1 MALVK
6 KSKIAQPSSTPTGA
20 AAATAAHKPRA
31 PHKPAKQQTVFERVA
46 AATEQLASG
55 IVEASSATRELERS
69 LEQIASGAEEAA
81 GASQEQS
88 AAIKRI
94 VATFAA
100 ARGEADRSGRR
111 SETLSATLAEATA
124 QISSSIRAI
133 ERNTQRQL
141 GSVGVINELARRAN
155 DIGEITH
162 TVSRISD
169 QTNLLALNA
178 AIEAA
183 RAGEHGRGFAVV
195 ADEVRSLAET
205 SDKNAQEVR
214 GLTEAMASDIK
225 GIVATLTKAAENAV
239 SESKDAVSVADGFK
253 RRRDDVAQ
261 VAETSRSILVAAAEA
276 ERAAVE
282 AEKGAEQIASAAAE
296 QSAGTSEARSA
307 VQQQAR
313 ALDQAQVAGRGLAA
327 LAEALRRGKADNSA
341 AEQIGASAE
350 ELSATIQELSSAA
363 NEIMAAVTQI
373 DRASQLQAAATQ
385 QTSAALAQIEKNAKQ
400 AEQNIRAADDR
411 VQTLESALRDG
422 RAAVERLVASMR
434 TAFDDTKTSAAAI
447 GQLGNTGRKIEKI
460 VDAIAITAV
469 QTGMLAVSG
478 SVEAARAGEAGRG
491 FAIVSQDIR
500 TLAREASASVDRAK
514 DTVRAVLDQIAVV
527 KIDLEQM
534 TSSAETE
541 VHSNREIT
549 GMLDQVAADVAELRA
564 ANSSI
569 VRGAGEILT
578 AIAEAAT
585 GARQIAAASE
595 QASGA
600 SRQAATAATQQ
611 SQGAEDLAAA
621 VEEIAS
627 LADELKF
634 ADA

>member
-6 KSKIAQPSSTPTGA
+6 KSKIVQAGYKPTDAPA
-20 AAATAAHKPRA
+20 AASAEKSRA

-46 AATEQLASG
+46 AATEELASG
-55 IVEASSATRELERS
+55 ILEASSATRELERS

-88 AAIKRI
+88 AAIKSI

-100 ARGEADRSGRR
+100 ARGEADRSGQR

-124 QISSSIRAI
+124 QINASVRAI
-133 ERNTQRQL
+133 ERNAKRQV
-141 GSVGVINELARRAN
+141 GSVGIINELERRAT
-155 DIGEITH
+155 DIGAITH

-195 ADEVRSLAET
+195 ADEVRSLAEI

-214 GLTEAMASDIK
+214 SLAEAMANDVK
-225 GIVATLTKAAENAV
+225 HIVAALTKATETAV
-239 SESKDAVSVADGFK
+239 SEAKDASSLADNLT
-253 RRRDDVAQ
+253 RRRDEVAQ
-261 VAETSRSILVAAAEA
+261 IALTSRSILVAAAEA

-282 AEKGAEQIASAAAE
+282 AEKGAEQIASSAAE
-296 QSAGTSEARSA
+296 QSAGTAEARAA
-307 VQQQAR
+307 VQQQAQ
-313 ALDQAQVAGRGLAA
+313 ALDQAQTAGRGLAA
-327 LAEALRRGKADNSA
+327 LAEALRRGKAGSSA
-341 AEQIGASAE
+341 ADQIGASAE
-350 ELSATIQELSSAA
+350 ELSTTIQELSSAA
-363 NEIMAAVTQI
+363 NQIMAAVTQI

-385 QTSAALAQIEKNAKQ
+385 QTSTALAQIEKNAKQ
-400 AEQNIRAADDR
+400 AEQTIRAADDR
-411 VQTLESALRDG
+411 VQTLEGALRDG
-422 RAAVERLVASMR
+422 RTAVERLVAGMR
-434 TAFDDTKTSAAAI
+434 NGFEDTKASATAI
-447 GQLGNTGRKIEKI
+447 VQLGNVGRRIEKI
-460 VDAIAITAV
+460 VDAIALTAV

-478 SVEAARAGEAGRG
+478 SVEAARAGESGRG
-491 FAIVSQDIR
+491 FAIVSHDIR
-500 TLAREASASVDRAK
+500 ALAREASDSVDRAK
-514 DTVRAVLDQIAVV
+514 DTVRGVLDQIALVRG
-527 KIDLEQM
+527 DLEHI

-541 VHSNREIT
+541 VQSNRAIT
-549 GMLDQVAADVAELRA
+549 GMLEKVSADVAELRA

-569 VRGAGEILT
+569 IRGAGEILA
-578 AIAEAAT
+578 AITEAAA

-600 SRQAATAATQQ
+600 SRQAATAATEQ

-627 LADELKF
+627 LAEELKY